1 MDELE
6 EALDCCDSWRFQIE
20 GLPNPVTMDRKNAF
34 IKNAIL
40 YHIILQRQS
49 CFNQLIDGLSY
60 YGVSESSVLLVY
72 SKVDVCAVT
81 ASSTTKTTITMVPFP
96 PPKGTSTSEGNII
109 AYSCVHSKQ
118 TKRLSL

>member
-1 MDELE
+1 MKLICHLQVKQASTVDELE

-20 GLPNPVTMDRKNAF
+20 GLPNPVTMDTKHAFVRNAT
-34 IKNAIL
+34 L
-40 YHIILQRQS
+40 YHVILQRQS
-49 CFNQLIDGLSY
+49 CLNQLIDGLSY

-96 PPKGTSTSEGNII
+96 PLKGTSTSEG
-109 AYSCVHSKQ
+109 KP
-118 TKRLSL
+118 